1 MKHRKA
7 SLTHHGVKN
16 GIVLHLYL
24 CPVQAYMIFDAEI
37 CRPALPIDIEYDE
50 DEIERQIVA
59 GPPMTAEE
67 YINRVRYF
75 IAGMP

>member
-1 MKHRKA
+1 
-7 SLTHHGVKN
+7 
-16 GIVLHLYL
+16 
-24 CPVQAYMIFDAEI
+24 MIFDAEI